1 MRPQPPENDSTEDKD
16 AACNAPEVGRQCVV
30 PLPEPDVVDE
40 ALPVALDYI
49 IDRVEFDHVEIFG
62 GKDLG

>member
-1 MRPQPPENDSTEDKD
+1 
-16 AACNAPEVGRQCVV
+16 V